1 MKVLIVDDNVA
12 IREIIAEI
20 LTTDGCE
27 IVHASTIEDAEKA
40 IEDEHPEVTILDSVI
55 GGESTINFATGLP
68 WDCGTRIIFVVG
80 GKESLPK
87 DNPLIVGSIKKPFK
101 STEILDAVRG
111 QREDVSEPE
120 KKPAPKSKEKKPR
133 FKFLSSFGKHD
144 IPEIPEE
151 SDDHLIRFGK
161 SYLVFE
167 SEPLEVY
174 TVAQQFIPQG
184 CDIFIITSDRVKT
197 VSDRMGDENIKVLGL
212 SQRAKVGCVEF
223 TRLGTLMAEIMK
235 FINDNIRP
243 VVVIDDLNSIIEAN
257 ELNLSLTMVYQI
269 LSCVEK
275 RFTVVMS
282 VDESRLTD
290 KDKNLLFKYMEQY
303 KPVQED
309 ADPKE

>member
-27 IVHASTIEDAEKA
+27 IVHASTVEDAGKA
-40 IEDEHPEVTILDSVI
+40 IEEQHPEVTILDSFI

-68 WDCGTRIIFVVG
+68 WDCGTRIIFIVG

-87 DNPLIVGSIKKPFK
+87 DNPLIVGAIKKPFK

-111 QREDVSEPE
+111 QREGASEPE
-120 KKPAPKSKEKKPR
+120 KPAAKSKEKKSR
-133 FKFLSSFGKHD
+133 FKFLSAFGKHD
-144 IPEIPEE
+144 APEIPEE
-151 SDDHLIRFGK
+151 SEDHLIRFGK

-167 SEPLEVY
+167 NEPSEVY
-174 TVAQQFIPQG
+174 SVAQMFIPQG

-197 VSDRMGDENIKVLGL
+197 VADRMNDENVKVLGL
-212 SQRAKVGCVEF
+212 SQRPKLGCVEI
-223 TRLGTLMAEIMK
+223 TRLGTLMAEIMQ

-303 KPVQED
+303 KPNQETT
-309 ADPKE
+309 PKE